1 MSYVTVSPNFTSV
14 DLKSIDLSMK
24 IDIFEDQMNG
34 WFLDH
39 VELLAS
45 PTNPK
50 AQHAGFAILTFAAIY
65 VESIACFIK
74 GSTSDGKSSEYFT
87 FGMGQIFAGFDM
99 ETFKILQKD
108 FYRQVRCGQLHQGL
122 VRGKVSIAR
131 GAEVALSISRDAG
144 GVPIAI
150 QIDPWLFLEKVRE
163 HFQLYV
169 NGLRDVTRTTERL
182 NFETWFDTRGM

>member
-87 FGMGQIFAGFDM
+87 FGMGQIFAGFARFDADS
-99 ETFKILQKD
+99 FI
-108 FYRQVRCGQLHQGL
+108 
-122 VRGKVSIAR
+122 KVWCEAKLALL
-131 GAEVALSISRDAG
+131 GAPRSPFRSVAMPVEFQSRSRSTHG
-144 GVPIAI
+144 CS
-150 QIDPWLFLEKVRE
+150 
-163 HFQLYV
+163 
-169 NGLRDVTRTTERL
+169 
-182 NFETWFDTRGM
+182 